1 MSKKSVSS
9 KEKLLAV
16 LEILSDAKSLD
27 DVAKEFGI
35 TKEAVRLWK
44 NQFLNNGHTLF
55 EKKSTHNSNETK
67 LKKELERKDKEIQLL
82 KKLSEHFKL
91 IQNQTFSKSRDSS

>member
-27 DVAKEFGI
+27 DIAKEFGI

-44 NQFLNNGHTLF
+44 NKFLNTGHTLF
-55 EKKSTHNSNETK
+55 ENEPTHNNEAK
-67 LKKELERKDKEIQLL
+67 LRKELERKNKEIQLL

-91 IQNQTFSKSRDSS
+91 IQNQNSLKSRDSS